1 MQSGS
6 QLGPRHLDPRVKIVW
21 FAPTALIIALAW
33 FFLTIAIFALPDS
46 TLTLGMPKPVASLA
60 LLAGLALAFGA
71 PVFAYNHLEYLSF
84 TYELSIEEV
93 IIREGVLTRNTA
105 VIPYARIQ
113 NINTNRTVFE
123 RLIGLATLQIETA
136 GTNPGASEGIL
147 PGVAKKDELISEIL
161 GHVEKAKKEQAGNG
175 GGIGEGAK
183 ILKTEAQL
191 LADILK
197 ELVQLNKTINAH
209 YGKPS
214 AAEKANFGQERQ
226 EKK

>member
-1 MQSGS
+1 MAYENRQA
-6 QLGPRHLDPRVKIVW
+6 PRHLDPRVKIVW
-21 FAPTALIIALAW
+21 FAPTAVVIALAW
-33 FFLTIAIFALPDS
+33 FFITIAIFAVPDS
-46 TLTLGMPKPVASLA
+46 QAMLGMPKPLASLA
-60 LLAGLALAFGA
+60 LLAALSLCFGA

-84 TYELSIEEV
+84 TYELSVEEV

-113 NINTNRTVFE
+113 NINTKRTVFE

-147 PGVAKKDELISEIL
+147 PGVAKKDELIAEIL
-161 GHVEKAKKEQAGNG
+161 GHVEKAKKAQAGVAG
-175 GGIGEGAK
+175 GLGEEAK
-183 ILKTEAQL
+183 FLKTEAEL

-197 ELVQLNKTINAH
+197 ELVSLNKSINAH

-214 AAEKANFGQERQ
+214 PDLKAPVGQDR
-226 EKK
+226 K